1 MKRKFVAIQPGLK
14 CWLYNAVP
22 ACGARK
28 QLKPLS
34 TTDNSHLPR
43 ELPWTQMP
51 EHAGFL
57 HTGCMTGHWEP
68 SANEKLWHAYCATD
82 FKAGRKMA
90 VFHSL
95 SPVIGVLLAEHSHQS
110 MHQYGRQIVDPTC
123 AKI

>member
-68 SANEKLWHAYCATD
+68 SANENYGML
-82 FKAGRKMA
+82 
-90 VFHSL
+90 
-95 SPVIGVLLAEHSHQS
+95 IVLLISKLGAKWQS
-110 MHQYGRQIVDPTC
+110 STLSLL
-123 AKI
+123 